1 MTSTIREEIVLDD
14 LERPRAPGLEGNRQ
28 SHIGN
33 QPPPENEQ
41 PHGPEF
47 SLPRADGGKD
57 AWLFLACCFCIEAL
71 IWG

>member
-1 MTSTIREEIVLDD
+1 MASTTGDEIALANLDQPRVSGVEEDGQSHVLD
-14 LERPRAPGLEGNRQ
+14 
-28 SHIGN
+28 
-33 QPPPENEQ
+33 QPSLENEQ
-41 PHGPEF
+41 THGPEF